1 MTPAHE
7 ISPFFWCLS
16 HPGCEHHTNIGS
28 HVHQDT
34 EKSSPP
40 EPFSPALCPSCKH
53 SEGDDTAK
61 ETFYQKKKKQNTTE
75 MRFTYVFR
83 EKYQVFPVKKMKVLE
98 TRLQKGFAMGLSP
111 VLAVQENSSTFC
123 PKGKDTGD
131 VWLRDLCRSK
141 SWSGQQL
148 EPPLN
153 AAVGEE
159 SLWNAEFPSACS
171 QEYWE
176 W

>member
-1 MTPAHE
+1 
-7 ISPFFWCLS
+7 
-16 HPGCEHHTNIGS
+16 
-28 HVHQDT
+28 
-34 EKSSPP
+34 
-40 EPFSPALCPSCKH
+40 
-53 SEGDDTAK
+53 
-61 ETFYQKKKKQNTTE
+61 

-111 VLAVQENSSTFC
+111 ALAVQGEFLNLLSQSEGHCGCLIEGFVQEQILVRAAT
-123 PKGKDTGD
+123 
-131 VWLRDLCRSK
+131 
-141 SWSGQQL
+141 
-148 EPPLN
+148 LN

-176 W
+176 